1 MRYHLAFSDR
11 SHRFMGSACRSVPSQ
26 CDTQVPSEEEWEA
39 IRPTFEMLYLAQSLS
54 LREVMQVLRDCIAVK
69 IT

>member
-1 MRYHLAFSDR
+1 
-11 SHRFMGSACRSVPSQ
+11 MGSACRSVPSQ